1 MSEKT
6 FIKNVIDEGGEILF
20 VRMNRETVVNG
31 KNVKGKIKSMKEYGV
46 ISPLLLLPAKFAYDE
61 KLELWDERLSKV
73 TDEERIKK
81 AYIIMDGNNR
91 YKAYLTIKNEK
102 EKAAANGK
110 EYEAGKGLDD
120 IPCLIADEAPEKGVL
135 NTLIEMNTTS
145 IGWNDKDYI
154 RTAALKFPENEL
166 LQYVDELAKKK
177 MSASSISLYVS
188 FGNSLKRAAI
198 ANAIKT
204 GKALEGDYN
213 VERAKRII
221 TALEEAGFEQKAIN
235 KRYLIQFIISNA
247 DRFDK
252 VLEAIGGLTE
262 GEVTYISDNMGK
274 DANCFNAIKEKM

>member
-1 MSEKT
+1 MKLQEIINNGS
-6 FIKNVIDEGGEILF
+6 EILF

-91 YKAYLTIKNEK
+91 YKAYLIIKNEK

-213 VERAKRII
+213 VERAQRII
-221 TALEEAGFEQKAIN
+221 TTLEKAGFEQKAIN

>member
-1 MSEKT
+1 MIFSTVQEE
-6 FIKNVIDEGGEILF
+6 INNGSEILF
-20 VRMNRETVVNG
+20 IRMNRETVVNG

-46 ISPLLLLPAKFAYDE
+46 TSPLQLLPAKFAYDE
-61 KLELWDERLSKV
+61 GLELLDEKLSLV
-73 TDEERIKK
+73 TDGERIKK
-81 AYIIMDGNNR
+81 AHIIMDGNNR

-102 EKAAANGK
+102 AKADANGK
-110 EYEAGKGLDD
+110 EYETGKGLDA
-120 IPCLIADEAPEKGVL
+120 IPCLIADKAPEKGVL

-145 IGWNDKDYI
+145 VSWNDKDYI
-154 RTAALKFPENEL
+154 RTASLKFPENEL
-166 LQYVDELAKKK
+166 LQYVDKLAKKK

-221 TALEEAGFEQKAIN
+221 TALKEAGFEQKAIN

-252 VLEAIGGLTE
+252 VLEAIKELTKD
-262 GEVTYISDNMGK
+262 EVTYISDNMGK
-274 DANCFNAIKEKM
+274 DTNCFDAIKKNM

>member
-1 MSEKT
+1 MRYS
-6 FIKNVIDEGGEILF
+6 NVQEVISNGSEILF
-20 VRMNRETVVNG
+20 IRMNRETVVNG
-31 KNVKGKIKSMKEYGV
+31 KNVKGKIRSMKEYGV
-46 ISPLLLLPAKFAYDE
+46 TSPLLLLPAKFAYDE
-61 KLELWDERLSKV
+61 KLELLDEKLSPV

-81 AYIIMDGNNR
+81 AHIIMDGNNR

-102 EKAAANGK
+102 AKADANGK
-110 EYEAGKGLDD
+110 EYEVGKGLDA

-135 NTLIEMNTTS
+135 DTLIEMNTTS
-145 IGWNDKDYI
+145 VSWNDKDYI
-154 RTAALKFPENEL
+154 RTAALKFPKDEL
-166 LQYVDELAKKK
+166 LRYVDELAKKK

-213 VERAKRII
+213 VERAQRII
-221 TALEEAGFEQKAIN
+221 TALKEAGFEQKAIN

-274 DANCFNAIKEKM
+274 DTNCFNAIKEKM

>member
-1 MSEKT
+1 MKCTTVQE
-6 FIKNVIDEGGEILF
+6 VINGGSEILF
-20 VRMNRETVVNG
+20 IRMNRETVVSG

-46 ISPLLLLPAKFAYDE
+46 TSPLLLLPAKFAYDE
-61 KLELWDERLSKV
+61 GLELLDEKLSLV

-81 AYIIMDGNNR
+81 AFINMDGNNR

-102 EKAAANGK
+102 AKADANGK
-110 EYEAGKGLDD
+110 EYEVGKGLDA

-145 IGWNDKDYI
+145 VSWSDKDYI
-154 RTAALKFPENEL
+154 RTAALKFPEDEL

-204 GKALEGDYN
+204 SKALEGDYN

-221 TALEEAGFEQKAIN
+221 TALEDAGFEQKAIN

-252 VLEAIGGLTE
+252 VLEAIGELTE
-262 GEVTYISDNMGK
+262 DEVTFISDNMGK
-274 DANCFNAIKEKM
+274 DTNCFDAIKEKM

>member
-1 MSEKT
+1 MKLQEIVNNGS
-6 FIKNVIDEGGEILF
+6 EILF

-91 YKAYLTIKNEK
+91 YKAYLIIKNEK

-213 VERAKRII
+213 VERAQRII
-221 TALEEAGFEQKAIN
+221 TTLEKAGFEQKAIN

-274 DANCFNAIKEKM
+274 DTNCFNAIKEKM

>member
-1 MSEKT
+1 
-6 FIKNVIDEGGEILF
+6 
-20 VRMNRETVVNG
+20 MNRETVVNG
-31 KNVKGKIKSMKEYGV
+31 KNVKGKIRSMKEYGV
-46 ISPLLLLPAKFAYDE
+46 TSPLLLLPAKFAYDE
-61 KLELWDERLSKV
+61 KLELLDEKLSPV

-81 AYIIMDGNNR
+81 AHIIMDGNNR

-102 EKAAANGK
+102 AKADANGK
-110 EYEAGKGLDD
+110 EYEVGKGLDA

-135 NTLIEMNTTS
+135 DTLIEMNTTS
-145 IGWNDKDYI
+145 VSWNDKDYI
-154 RTAALKFPENEL
+154 RTAALKFPKDEL
-166 LQYVDELAKKK
+166 LRYVDELAKKK

-213 VERAKRII
+213 VERAQRII
-221 TALEEAGFEQKAIN
+221 TALKEAGFEQKAIN

-274 DANCFNAIKEKM
+274 DTNCFNAIKEKM

>member
-1 MSEKT
+1 MKYTSVQE
-6 FIKNVIDEGGEILF
+6 VINGGSEILF
-20 VRMNRETVVNG
+20 IRMNRETVVNG

-46 ISPLLLLPAKFAYDE
+46 TSPLLLLPAKFAYDE
-61 KLELWDERLSKV
+61 GLELLDERLSLV

-81 AYIIMDGNNR
+81 AFINMDGNNR

-102 EKAAANGK
+102 AKADANGK
-110 EYEAGKGLDD
+110 EYEVGKGLDA

-145 IGWNDKDYI
+145 VSWNDKDYI
-154 RTAALKFPENEL
+154 RTAALKFPEDEL

-221 TALEEAGFEQKAIN
+221 TALEDAGFEQKAIN
-235 KRYLIQFIISNA
+235 KRYLIQFIISKA

-252 VLEAIGGLTE
+252 VLEAIGELTE
-262 GEVTYISDNMGK
+262 DEVTFISDNMGK
-274 DANCFNAIKEKM
+274 DTNCFDAIKEKM

>member
-1 MSEKT
+1 MVEKT

-91 YKAYLTIKNEK
+91 YKAYLIIKNEK